1 MKKKLFI
8 IFVYMFIFML
18 TSGAS
23 VQALTEC
30 EDFNVTATKLTEL
43 DGVVQMSRRG
53 NTWEELSIT
62 KYEADRNI
70 FV

>member
-8 IFVYMFIFML
+8 IFSYMFIFML
-18 TSGAS
+18 ICTAN

-30 EDFNVTATKLTEL
+30 EDFNVTKQRLTDL

-53 NTWEELSIT
+53 NKWEDLSIT
-62 KYEADRNI
+62 KYQADRNI